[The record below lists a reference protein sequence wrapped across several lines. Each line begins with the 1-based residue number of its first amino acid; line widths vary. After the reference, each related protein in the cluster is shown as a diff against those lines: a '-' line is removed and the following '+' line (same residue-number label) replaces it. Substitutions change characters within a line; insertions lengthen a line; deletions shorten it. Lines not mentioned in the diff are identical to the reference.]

1 MLATPELWVLV
12 SFVLF
17 LALLVYYKIPDRLVK
32 ALDDRADRIRAEL
45 DEARR
50 LREEAQA
57 ILADYQRKQRD
68 AEKEAEDIIALAR
81 REAEVFAGESRKGL
95 TESLERRLKLA
106 EEKIARAEEQAIKD
120 IRSKAVDVAVAA
132 AEQLI
137 ARELKGKSAESLV
150 DKSIRDV
157 SAKLNN

>member
-17 LALLVYYKIPDRLVK
+17 LGLLVYYKIPNTLAK

-45 DEARR
+45 EEARR
-50 LREEAQA
+50 LREDAQQ
-57 ILADYQRKQRD
+57 ILADYQRKQHD
-68 AEKEAEDIIALAR
+68 AEKEAEDIIAVAR
-81 REAEVFAGESRKGL
+81 REAEFYAEESRKAL
-95 TESLERRLKLA
+95 DESLQRRFKLA
-106 EEKIARAEEQAIKD
+106 EEKIARAEDQAIQD
-120 IRSKAVDVAVAA
+120 IRSKAVDAAVAA
-132 AEQLI
+132 AELLI

-157 SAKLNN
+157 SAKLN

>member
-157 SAKLNN
+157 STKLN

>member
-17 LALLVYYKIPDRLVK
+17 LGLLVYYKIPNTLAK

-45 DEARR
+45 EEARR
-50 LREEAQA
+50 LREEAQQ

-68 AEKEAEDIIALAR
+68 AEKEAEDIIAMAR

-95 TESLERRLKLA
+95 DESLQRRLKLA

-120 IRSKAVDVAVAA
+120 IRSTAVDVAVAA
-132 AEQLI
+132 AERLI
-137 ARELKGKSAESLV
+137 ARELKDKSAESLV

-157 SAKLNN
+157 SAKLN

>member
-95 TESLERRLKLA
+95 TESLERRLRLA

-120 IRSKAVDVAVAA
+120 IRSKAVDVAVSA

-157 SAKLNN
+157 STKLN

>member
-50 LREEAQA
+50 LREEAQQ

-68 AEKEAEDIIALAR
+68 AEKEAEDIIAMAR

-95 TESLERRLKLA
+95 DESLQRRLKLA

-120 IRSKAVDVAVAA
+120 IRSTAVDVAVAA
-132 AEQLI
+132 AERLI
-137 ARELKGKSAESLV
+137 ARELKDKSAESLV

-157 SAKLNN
+157 SAKLN

>member
-1 MLATPELWVLV
+1 MLATPVLWVLV

-17 LALLVYYKIPDRLVK
+17 LAVLVYYKIPDKLAK

-50 LREEAQA
+50 LRGEARQ
-57 ILADYQRKQRD
+57 ILADYERKQRD

-81 REAEVFAGESRKGL
+81 READVYAAESRKAL

-106 EEKIARAEEQAIKD
+106 EEKIARAEQQAIKD
-120 IRSKAVDVAVAA
+120 IRSKAVDAAVAA
-132 AEQLI
+132 AGLLI
-137 ARELKGKSAESLV
+137 ARELKDKSAESLV
-150 DKSIRDV
+150 DRSIRDV
-157 SAKLNN
+157 SAKLN

>member
-1 MLATPELWVLV
+1 MLATPELWVAV

-17 LALLVYYKIPDRLVK
+17 LALLVYYEIPAKLTK

-50 LREEAQA
+50 LREEARQ
-57 ILADYQRKQRD
+57 ILSDYERKQRD
-68 AEKEAEDIIALAR
+68 AEKEAEDIIAAAR
-81 REAEVFAGESRKGL
+81 REAEVYGVEARKAL
-95 TESLERRLKLA
+95 NESLQRRLKLA

-120 IRSKAVDVAVAA
+120 IRSKAVDVAIAA
-132 AEQLI
+132 AEVLI
-137 ARELKGKSAESLV
+137 ARDLKDKSAESLV

-157 SAKLNN
+157 SAKLN

>member
-17 LALLVYYKIPDRLVK
+17 LALLVYYKIPNRLAK

-50 LREEAQA
+50 LREDAAQ

-68 AEKEAEDIIALAR
+68 AEKEAEDILAGAR
-81 REAEVFAGESRKGL
+81 REAEFYAEESRKAL
-95 TESLERRLKLA
+95 SESLQRRLKQA
-106 EEKIARAEEQAIKD
+106 EEKIARAEEQAVQE
-120 IRSKAVDVAVAA
+120 IRSKAVDVAIAA
-132 AEQLI
+132 SEILI
-137 ARELKGKSAESLV
+137 ARELKGKSAENLV

-157 SAKLNN
+157 SAKLN

>member
-12 SFVLF
+12 SFVLL
-17 LALLVYYKIPDRLVK
+17 LAVLVYYKIPDKLVK

-50 LREEAQA
+50 LREEARQ
-57 ILADYQRKQRD
+57 ILADYERKHRD

-81 REAEVFAGESRKGL
+81 READVFAAESRKGL

-120 IRSKAVDVAVAA
+120 IKSKAVEAAVSAA
-132 AEQLI
+132 GQLI
-137 ARELKGKSAESLV
+137 ARGLKGKSAESLV
-150 DKSIRDV
+150 DRSIRDV
-157 SAKLNN
+157 SAKLN

>member
-17 LALLVYYKIPDRLVK
+17 LGLLVYYKIPNTLAK

-50 LREEAQA
+50 LREEAQQ

-68 AEKEAEDIIALAR
+68 AEKEAEDIIAVAR
-81 REAEVFAGESRKGL
+81 REAEFFAEESRKALG
-95 TESLERRLKLA
+95 ESLQRRLKLA
-106 EEKIARAEEQAIKD
+106 EEKIARAEDQAVQD
-120 IRSKAVDVAVAA
+120 IRSKAVDAAVAA
-132 AEQLI
+132 AELLI
-137 ARELKGKSAESLV
+137 ARELKDKSAKSLV

-157 SAKLNN
+157 SAKLN

>member
-120 IRSKAVDVAVAA
+120 IRSKAVDVAVAT

-157 SAKLNN
+157 STKLN

>member
-1 MLATPELWVLV
+1 MFAAPELWVLV

-17 LALLVYYKIPDRLVK
+17 VALLVYYKIPNKLAK
-32 ALDDRADRIRAEL
+32 ALDDRAGKIHAEL

-68 AEKEAEDIIALAR
+68 AEKEAEDIIAMAR
-81 REAEVFAGESRKGL
+81 REARFYAEESQKALGESL
-95 TESLERRLKLA
+95 QRRVRSA
-106 EEKIARAEEQAIKD
+106 EEKIARAEEQAVQD
-120 IRSKAVDVAVAA
+120 IRSRSVDAAVTAA
-132 AEQLI
+132 GVII
-137 ARELKGKSAESLV
+137 ARELKGKSAEDLV

-157 SAKLNN
+157 AAKLN